1 MNFII
6 DCQIYPFHIMVH
18 FGNKKDLIMNLKKYG
33 INLSQK
39 DIKGKYKSLFL
50 NDNQTVLYMDI
61 IPKTIKAP
69 TSQQMLFK
77 YKVKINRVA
86 ATTLFFKADERISE
100 LSISELKIFFNM
112 GNIPLKLK
120 CAQSTA
126 NIRKLIDINIMLNQL
141 M

>member
-18 FGNKKDLIMNLKKYG
+18 FGNKKGLIMNLKKYG

-61 IPKTIKAP
+61 IPVFITIEQP
-69 TSQQMLFK
+69 
-77 YKVKINRVA
+77 
-86 ATTLFFKADERISE
+86 
-100 LSISELKIFFNM
+100 
-112 GNIPLKLK
+112 KLIR
-120 CAQSTA
+120 
-126 NIRKLIDINIMLNQL
+126 NIRV
-141 M
+141 

>member
-61 IPKTIKAP
+61 IPKTI
-69 TSQQMLFK
+69 
-77 YKVKINRVA
+77 
-86 ATTLFFKADERISE
+86 DE
-100 LSISELKIFFNM
+100 LSILQHENFHCVMFILDKIGIKLSYKTDEIYAYLIQYITKQIYLKISPTSF
-112 GNIPLKLK
+112 
-120 CAQSTA
+120 S
-126 NIRKLIDINIMLNQL
+126 
-141 M
+141 